1 MALRPRLHDTQQP
14 LVSILIFNYNYGRYR
29 YRDTVERFKK
39 IKDARVQ
46 AFFRTLRTV
55 KSEKEDER

>member
-1 MALRPRLHDTQQP
+1 MASACRISDRIAMIYDGE
-14 LVSILIFNYNYGRYR
+14 LIAV
-29 YRDTVERFKK
+29 DTVERFKK
-39 IKDARVQ
+39 IQDARVQ